1 MMMQERDQNR
11 GGEPQHIGKIL
22 TRLQEQSTG
31 RSEKMTRRAPE
42 TKTEECECRACGN
55 KFQGEVALYTN
66 FKPPREI
73 RPSECPKCKAELEA
87 REEQERQ
94 EELELERQQI
104 RGKWRALANLPQG
117 LQCTR
122 FEEWDKKR
130 HRHAYEV
137 CLKWAE
143 NFDIENPR
151 VSQSLLLYSEV
162 PGVGK
167 TSLMVCIANY
177 IIDNW
182 KGDPGKA
189 ALPIRFE
196 SGPGLVRRIRNTYN
210 LRRDDEFHEREEDVY
225 NQLSG
230 VKILILDDV
239 GKETPTRFTREVYW
253 YLINERLTK
262 GLPVLI
268 TSRLPIE
275 GDNSLP
281 ELMGEDTVD
290 RIYGMCRGK
299 YESLKGLSYRKEK
312 KVP

>member
-1 MMMQERDQNR
+1 MEPTR
-11 GGEPQHIGKIL
+11 GGELQPISKIPTQL
-22 TRLQEQSTG
+22 PRRKAGRLEEKTRE
-31 RSEKMTRRAPE
+31 MTPE
-42 TKTEECECRACGN
+42 TKIEECECKTCGE
-55 KFQGEVALYTN
+55 KFQGEVTLYFH
-66 FKPPREI
+66 FKPPREV
-73 RPSECPKCKAELEA
+73 RPSECPKCKAKREA
-87 REEQERQ
+87 LKEQERE
-94 EELELERQQI
+94 EELEQERQQI
-104 RGKWRALANLPQG
+104 REKWRARTNLPQG
-117 LQCTR
+117 LQGTR
-122 FEEWDKKR
+122 FEEWDKKYN
-130 HRHAYEV
+130 RHAYQV
-137 CLKWAE
+137 CLRWAQ

-151 VSQSLLLYSEV
+151 ISRSLLLYSEE

-182 KGDPGKA
+182 KGDPDKA
-189 ALPIRFE
+189 ALPIRLE
-196 SGPGLVRRIRNTYN
+196 NGPGLVKRIRNTYN
-210 LRRDDEFHEREEDVY
+210 LRAGDKFHEREEDVY
-225 NQLSG
+225 NQLKG

-239 GKETPTRFTREVYW
+239 GKEIPSRFTREVYW

-290 RIYGMCRGK
+290 RLYGMCRGE
-299 YESLKGLSYRKEK
+299 YESLKGPSYRKEK

>member
-1 MMMQERDQNR
+1 MRATASE
-11 GGEPQHIGKIL
+11 
-22 TRLQEQSTG
+22 TRI
-31 RSEKMTRRAPE
+31 
-42 TKTEECECRACGN
+42 EECECKTCGN
-55 KFQGEVALYTN
+55 KFQGEVTLYTS
-66 FKPPREI
+66 FRPPREV
-73 RPSECPKCKAELEA
+73 RPSECPKCKAEREA

-94 EELELERQQI
+94 EDLEHERQQI
-104 RGKWRALANLPQG
+104 REKWRARANLPQG

-122 FEEWDKKR
+122 FEEWDKR
-130 HRHAYEV
+130 HNRHAYEV

-143 NFDIENPR
+143 NFDLENPEM
-151 VSQSLLLYSEV
+151 SQSLLLYSEV
-162 PGVGK
+162 AGVGK

-182 KGDPGKA
+182 KSDPERDFV
-189 ALPIRFE
+189 PIRFE

-210 LRRDDEFHEREEDVY
+210 LRQGDDSHEREEDVY

-239 GKETPTRFTREVYW
+239 GKETPSRFTREVYW
-253 YLINERLTK
+253 YIINERLTR

-290 RIYGMCRGK
+290 RLYGMCRGE
-299 YESLKGLSYRKEK
+299 YESLKGPSYRKEK